1 MIKIGDE
8 VTIKKGHFKNRTGKI
23 VDSMIYNDKK
33 KYKIVLENFNDIPM
47 WFYEDEIRRLY
58 YMIGLVW
65 DYDNFTYKNHG

>member
-33 KYKIVLENFNDIPM
+33 KYKIVLENFNDIPL
-47 WFYEDEIRRLY
+47 WFFEHEITG
-58 YMIGLVW
+58 GL
-65 DYDNFTYKNHG
+65 